1 VTVLQETGQIAG
13 ERHTDRRT
21 EVIAVAP
28 LVRARGR
35 LRADPVGLIAA
46 GVLGGLVLGSL
57 AAPLIAPYGPYSGAI
72 TDRLLTIGAPGHL
85 LGTDQEGRDILSRIL
100 YGGRI
105 TLISG
110 VTPVLVATLIGGTIG
125 AIAGH
130 FGGIVGGSL
139 MRFMDIFYAFPSILL
154 AIGIAAALGPGV
166 SNAII
171 ALSIIFIP
179 PLTRVT
185 EAAVRTV
192 EARPFMEAARAG
204 GAGSTQIILRQV
216 VPNAAVPVGVY
227 ASTLFGISILFAS
240 GLSYLGLG
248 VQAPTPE
255 WGQMLNELKDTMYN
269 GSFVSVIPG
278 LAIFLACLSFNL
290 SSDAIRDALDPETRR

>member
-1 VTVLQETGQIAG
+1 VLEQTARAEKPSY
-13 ERHTDRRT
+13 RRT

-28 LVRARGR
+28 FQRTQRR
-35 LRADPVGLIAA
+35 LTADPVGLAA
-46 GVLGGLVLGSL
+46 MLVLAGLVLCAV
-57 AAPLIAPYGPYSGAI
+57 AAPLIAPYGPFAGAI
-72 TDRLLTIGAPGHL
+72 TDRLLAIGTPTHL

-105 TLISG
+105 TLLSG
-110 VTPVLVATLIGGTIG
+110 ITPVLAATLIGGTIG

-130 FGGIVGGSL
+130 FRGLVGGAL

-171 ALSIIFIP
+171 ALSIVFIP

-185 EAAVRTV
+185 ESAVRTV
-192 EARPFMEAARAG
+192 EARPFMEAARAS
-204 GAGSTQIILRQV
+204 GAGTAQVIFRQV
-216 VPNAAVPVGVY
+216 VPNVAVPVGVY
-227 ASTLFGISILFAS
+227 ASTLFGVSILFAS

-248 VQAPTPE
+248 VQPPAPE

-269 GSFVSVIPG
+269 GSIVSIIPG

-290 SSDAIRDALDPETRR
+290 SSDSIRDALDPETRR

>member
-1 VTVLQETGQIAG
+1 VLQETAKAPQSPAY
-13 ERHTDRRT
+13 RRT

-28 LVRARGR
+28 FERARRR
-35 LRADPVGLIAA
+35 LKGDPIGLVAGSVLAALVFGSIAA
-46 GVLGGLVLGSL
+46 
-57 AAPLIAPYGPYSGAI
+57 PIIAPYGPFSGAI
-72 TDRLLTIGAPGHL
+72 TDRLLALGAPGHL

-100 YGGRI
+100 WGGRV
-105 TLISG
+105 TLVSG
-110 VTPVLVATLIGGTIG
+110 ITPVLVATLVGGTIG

-130 FGGIVGGSL
+130 FRGLVGGAL

-171 ALSIIFIP
+171 ALSIVFIP

-185 EAAVRTV
+185 ESAVRNV
-192 EARPFMEAARAG
+192 EARQFMEAARAG
-204 GAGSTQIILRQV
+204 GAGAGQIILRQV
-216 VPNAAVPVGVY
+216 VPNAAVPVGIY
-227 ASTLFGISILFAS
+227 ASTLFGVSILFAS

-255 WGQMLNELKDTMYN
+255 WGQMLNELKATMYN
-269 GSFVSVIPG
+269 GSIVSVIPG
-278 LAIFLACLSFNL
+278 FAILLACLSFNL
-290 SSDAIRDALDPETRR
+290 VSDSVRDALDPETRR